1 MLVENVFLKKKKKQ
15 KNMLCICLGHLPR
28 ALLPGCG
35 VHQVCPAHSQNSD
48 EGLLCSSF
56 QMMWL
61 ASVCRMERSWLFWPP
76 WLNLQR
82 TAYTPRVEENTE
94 VRFHLCPS
102 CLTLIKP
109 LLSSAP
115 SSSTSFNFS
124 HLWGHCI
131 IKDLAWKVVGTAV
144 VVIDLTYGMRSGN
157 KKRKKG

>member
-1 MLVENVFLKKKKKQ
+1 MLVENVCFKKNKTKEYA
-15 KNMLCICLGHLPR
+15 LHLSGAPTEGSASWLR
-28 ALLPGCG
+28 SSSG
-35 VHQVCPAHSQNSD
+35 VPSSFSEFGWGA
-48 EGLLCSSF
+48 LLCSSF

-124 HLWGHCI
+124 HLWGHCV

>member
-1 MLVENVFLKKKKKQ
+1 MHIATRGFWDLNFNLFFFFVKNACGKCLFKKKNNKRICSAFLWGTYRG
-15 KNMLCICLGHLPR
+15 LCFLAAEFIRCAQLILRIRMR
-28 ALLPGCG
+28 A
-35 VHQVCPAHSQNSD
+35 
-48 EGLLCSSF
+48 LLCSSF

-124 HLWGHCI
+124 HLWGHCV
-131 IKDLAWKVVGTAV
+131 IKDL
-144 VVIDLTYGMRSGN
+144 
-157 KKRKKG
+157 